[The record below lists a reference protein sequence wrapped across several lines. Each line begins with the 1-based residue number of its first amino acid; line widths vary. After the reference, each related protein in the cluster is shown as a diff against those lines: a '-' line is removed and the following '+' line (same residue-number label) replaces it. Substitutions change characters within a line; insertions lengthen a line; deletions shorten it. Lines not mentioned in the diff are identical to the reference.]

1 MFGKRKPLTKDF
13 FDQFFVL
20 NNVFLV
26 LSVILFIIY
35 FILSLFDFKS
45 SIRAL
50 MCYGSWVLMATVL
63 KIILKRLR
71 NELRLRAYD
80 YPIMCVV
87 AIINL
92 FAWFTYPTNIIL
104 SILTVIG
111 MAFSYRAWAKN
122 KGQEVQ

>member
-1 MFGKRKPLTKDF
+1 
-13 FDQFFVL
+13 
-20 NNVFLV
+20 
-26 LSVILFIIY
+26 
-35 FILSLFDFKS
+35 
-45 SIRAL
+45 

-92 FAWFTYPTNIIL
+92 FAWFTYPTNVIL